1 MTLKHVL
8 LIFFTI
14 GIVVNAESQFLI
26 KGKVFD
32 AYNQP
37 ISIGDVL
44 LYSVNKEDLVKYTT
58 LVDGSFEFKE
68 VAQKEYWLQV
78 SALGYET
85 HSQEISISENLELS
99 IQLLED
105 VTELESVEVVA
116 LKNPITTKNGNFKID
131 VQNPV
136 FSSMVDPLEVLSKL
150 PNVQISPNRE
160 SISVVAKGSPLVY
173 LGNQRIS
180 LDEFIALSVD
190 SIESIELINNPS
202 PKYEAEG
209 RAVILIQL
217 KQNTEKGTAVTL
229 GETVSFRQNINNYIS
244 GNGNH
249 SNGKW
254 NLRGNLNYNTI
265 GQWESNTFAFAIP
278 EENIYSDYL
287 VLIPDNKRM
296 QLNSGLGFYYPINDN
311 DYISFNS
318 IFRRQTDNAG
328 FETETLLQNG
338 SEVNEIISETQ
349 NDNQRDYFSG
359 NFNFNK
365 QLNKNLNLFTGIQY
379 SAFNQ
384 KLHTDISNNYDNEG
398 LELDQTRNQD
408 YNIESL
414 AARVDFEQSLS
425 ENSRLDFGLN
435 WNEARADA
443 FSEVILPGT
452 INQEITNYDYEENL
466 YAIYTNAESRIGE
479 RFNFNLGARVEY
491 NQVKG
496 QLKNDLQP
504 LVERENTRIF
514 PKVGLNFTIDSTKT
528 LSLNYA
534 RNINRPNFSRTS
546 SVRVFINP
554 FLEAGNN
561 VDLIPTITNE
571 VTSNLQVGNTS
582 IFGGVYTNQKPRY
595 FLIGYSENDT
605 VALLAENN
613 LDKESGF
620 YAGLTVPFSHKSW
633 SSTNSVSLTYNKIKD
648 SSAVF
653 TKAQPYLYVYTD
665 QQLKVAKDTIV
676 SVGGYALTPRK
687 EGIIER
693 NGMVVLNASVTTT
706 IFKKLQCALRFNDIT
721 KAMNFDEGYSI
732 NGVEANGTYYADGRE
747 MALSV
752 KYSFGGNSPN
762 KFKNKDVDENLN
774 RIK

>member
-1 MTLKHVL
+1 MKHIFW
-8 LIFFTI
+8 IFFTV
-14 GIVVNAESQFLI
+14 GIVGNAQAQFSI
-26 KGKVFD
+26 KGEVFD
-32 AYNQP
+32 ANNHQ

-44 LYSVNKEDLVKYTT
+44 LYSFNKEDMIKYTT
-58 LVDGSFEFKE
+58 LVEGNFEFE
-68 VAQKEYWLQV
+68 GVAQTSYWLEV
-78 SALGYET
+78 SALGYKT
-85 HSQEISISENLELS
+85 HFQEIAISENLELS
-99 IQLLED
+99 IQLLEE

-116 LKNPITTKNGNFKID
+116 LKNPITSKNGNFKID

-150 PNVQISPNRE
+150 PNVQISPERE
-160 SISVVAKGSPLVY
+160 SISVIAKGNPLIY

-180 LDEFIALSVD
+180 FDEFTALSVD
-190 SIESIELINNPS
+190 TIESIELINNPS

-217 KQNTEKGTAVTL
+217 KKNTEKGTTVTL
-229 GETVSFRQNINNYIS
+229 GETLSFRQNTNNYIS
-244 GNGNH
+244 TNGNH

-296 QLNSGLGFYYPINDN
+296 QINSGFGFYYPIDDN
-311 DYISFNS
+311 DYISFNT
-318 IFRRQTDNAG
+318 IFRRQTDDAG

-338 SEVNEIISETQ
+338 SEINEITSETE
-349 NDNQRDYFSG
+349 NDNRRDYFSS

-365 QLNKNLNLFTGIQY
+365 RLNPNLNLFTGIQY
-379 SAFNQ
+379 STFKQ
-384 KLHTDISNNYDNEG
+384 KLHTDISNNYNNEG
-398 LELDQTRNQD
+398 LALDQTRNQD

-414 AARVDFEQSLS
+414 AARVDFEQTLS
-425 ENSRLDFGLN
+425 ENSQLDFGVS

-443 FSEVILPGT
+443 FSQVIQPET
-452 INQEITNYDYEENL
+452 FNEDITSYDYEESL
-466 YAIYTNAESRIGE
+466 YAIYVNTASQISGK
-479 RFNFNLGARVEY
+479 FNLNVGARVEY
-491 NQVKG
+491 NQVEG
-496 QLKNDLQP
+496 QLENHPQP

-514 PKVGLNFTIDSTKT
+514 PKMGLNFTIDSTKT

-561 VDLIPTITNE
+561 VDLVPAISDEIST
-571 VTSNLQVGNTS
+571 NLQIGNVS
-582 IFGGVYTNQKPRY
+582 IFSGIYSRQNPRY
-595 FLIGYSENDT
+595 FMIGYSENDT

-620 YAGLTVPFSHKSW
+620 YTGLTIPFSHKSW
-633 SSTNSVSLTYNKIKD
+633 SSTNSVSLNYNRIKD
-648 SSAVF
+648 SSAVV
-653 TKAQPYLYVYTD
+653 TKAQPYLYIYTN

-676 SVGGYALTPRK
+676 SVGGYALTSRK

-693 NGMVVLNASVTTT
+693 NGMMVLNASVTT
-706 IFKKLQCALRFNDIT
+706 IFFEKLQCALRFNDIT
-721 KAMNFDEGYSI
+721 KAMNYDESYSI
-732 NGVEANGTYYADGRE
+732 NGVEANGTYYADGQE
-747 MALSV
+747 MVLSV
-752 KYSFGGNSPN
+752 KYSFGGNSAN

-774 RIK
+774 RIN

>member
-1 MTLKHVL
+1 MKHVL
-8 LIFFTI
+8 SIFVTI
-14 GIVVNAESQFLI
+14 GIVVNAEAQFLI

-105 VTELESVEVVA
+105 VTELKSVEVVA

-254 NLRGNLNYNTI
+254 NLRGDLNYNTI

-278 EENIYSDYL
+278 EENISSDYL

-311 DYISFNS
+311 DYISFNT
-318 IFRRQTDNAG
+318 IFRRQTDKAG

-408 YNIESL
+408 YNIQSL

-452 INQEITNYDYEENL
+452 GNQEITNYDYEENL
-466 YAIYTNAESRIGE
+466 YAIYANAESRIGE
-479 RFNFNLGARVEY
+479 KFNFNLGARVEY

-514 PKVGLNFTIDSTKT
+514 PKVGLSFTIDSTKT
-528 LSLNYA
+528 LSLNYT

-582 IFGGVYTNQKPRY
+582 IFGGVYTNQNPRY

-613 LDKESGF
+613 MDKESGF

-633 SSTNSVSLTYNKIKD
+633 SSTNSVSLTCNKIKD

-706 IFKKLQCALRFNDIT
+706 IFKKFQCALRFNDIT

-752 KYSFGGNSPN
+752 KYSFGGNSVN